1 VASYFQNVSL
11 MRLSQKAMRDL
22 RQDLFNHLL
31 SLKLSFFDR
40 NPIGKLVNRVT
51 NDIEALS
58 ELFSSVLI
66 TFLQDV
72 LILAG
77 ITAVMFST
85 SPALAL
91 TVAITFPALV
101 AITVA
106 FRAQARRAY
115 RVIRAKIAAMNA
127 FLNENISGIRIVQI
141 FVQEAKQ
148 ARRFGAINR
157 SLFEANMRQVYVYG
171 VFRPLIELFR
181 WVAMA
186 GVIYIGARLIAGDR
200 ISYGVVVMFMAY
212 VGTFFEPLGDLAEK
226 FDTLQSAT
234 AAGEKILHLFGAS
247 DGKEV
252 EVAAS
257 EGETGTEAAGPQA
270 PPAAGKTARP
280 MLPHGDVRF
289 DDVWFAYK
297 PGEWV
302 LKGVS
307 FSIGKNRTL
316 AIVGETGSGKT
327 TVANLL
333 TRLYMPQKG
342 RISVGGRPIE
352 DISYE
357 ALRGSVA
364 MVMQDVFLFSTTVA
378 GNITLDAPFDKEAFD
393 RACRLSHCDRFL
405 AGLPRGADE
414 PVMERGAT
422 FSAGERQLI
431 AFARALYF
439 DPSILILDEATSNI
453 DTETERL
460 IQDAIAHLVKGR
472 TSLIIAHRLS
482 TIRSADEIIVLNKGT
497 IAERGD
503 HASLLA
509 KKGLYYDLYS
519 LQFEAA

>member
-1 VASYFQNVSL
+1 
-11 MRLSQKAMRDL
+11 
-22 RQDLFNHLL
+22 
-31 SLKLSFFDR
+31 
-40 NPIGKLVNRVT
+40 
-51 NDIEALS
+51 
-58 ELFSSVLI
+58 
-66 TFLQDV
+66 
-72 LILAG
+72 
-77 ITAVMFST
+77 
-85 SPALAL
+85 
-91 TVAITFPALV
+91 
-101 AITVA
+101 
-106 FRAQARRAY
+106 
-115 RVIRAKIAAMNA
+115 
-127 FLNENISGIRIVQI
+127 
-141 FVQEAKQ
+141 
-148 ARRFGAINR
+148 
-157 SLFEANMRQVYVYG
+157 
-171 VFRPLIELFR
+171 
-181 WVAMA
+181 
-186 GVIYIGARLIAGDR
+186 
-200 ISYGVVVMFMAY
+200 
-212 VGTFFEPLGDLAEK
+212 
-226 FDTLQSAT
+226 
-234 AAGEKILHLFGAS
+234 
-247 DGKEV
+247 
-252 EVAAS
+252 
-257 EGETGTEAAGPQA
+257 
-270 PPAAGKTARP
+270 